1 MLLDFEECWS
11 TLIHSDVSLLNS
23 ASPQCFLQASSTR
36 FSRRQSNFF
45 PSPLIPRCVSGHFL
59 WQYHPSSDLHSLSWH
74 SGYLSSTHLPFNNL
88 LSFVSSQGLHGQPAA
103 SGSLSWTFPFE
114 HGVHASISS
123 HFTAAGGATGMEVST
138 GTEEV
143 STASA
148 TFAVGVEV
156 PYVPASSKSLV

>member
-1 MLLDFEECWS
+1 MKVNLD
-11 TLIHSDVSLLNS
+11 NS
-23 ASPQCFLQASSTR
+23 AITAK
-36 FSRRQSNFF
+36 
-45 PSPLIPRCVSGHFL
+45 
-59 WQYHPSSDLHSLSWH
+59 
-74 SGYLSSTHLPFNNL
+74 
-88 LSFVSSQGLHGQPAA
+88 QPI
-103 SGSLSWTFPFE
+103 T
-114 HGVHASISS
+114 SS